1 MRVDQSFIL
10 AIDQGTTGTTVMLF
24 DAAGNVKG
32 RTYKEFTQY
41 YPRPGWVEH
50 DAAEIWQ
57 DCRALMDEII
67 VQTGVEAGAIAAIGI
82 TNQRE
87 TVVLWDRKT
96 GEPVA
101 PAIVW
106 QCRRTAPLCDQL
118 RAQGLDP
125 VFRAKTGLVL
135 DAYFSGTKLKWLL
148 DSDSELRARAEKGE
162 LAFGTIDSW
171 LIFNL
176 TGGRVHVTDYSN
188 ASRTLLFN
196 IADLRWDE
204 ELLKV
209 LDIPA
214 AVLPEVRSSSE
225 IYGHTAAIG
234 NLPAGIPVAG
244 AAGDQ
249 QAALFGQA
257 CFSPGM
263 AKATFGTGAFIL
275 MNTGSSL
282 VSSEQGLLTTIAW
295 GQNGRVE
302 YALEGSV
309 FVAGAAVQW
318 LRDELKLIQTA
329 AETEDLALG
338 VSSTNGVY
346 FVPAFVGLGAPYW
359 DPYARGT
366 ILGITRGTTNAQ
378 IVRAAL
384 EAIAYQTRDV
394 VEVMAADSG
403 LPIVEMKVDGGASVN
418 NFLCQFLSDQTGTR
432 VRRPEIFET
441 TALGAAYLAGLA
453 VGIWPDQAAIARN
466 WRCDREYNPTG
477 DAQRQAQLYQ
487 GWKRAVERSRGW
499 ETHDQ
504 D

>member
-1 MRVDQSFIL
+1 MRVEDNFIL
-10 AIDQGTTGTTVMLF
+10 AIDQGTTGNTVMLF
-24 DAAGNVKG
+24 DAWGKVKG
-32 RTYKEFTQY
+32 RVYKEFTQH

-50 DAAEIWQ
+50 DAEEIWR
-57 DCRALMDEII
+57 DCCALLDEI
-67 VQTGVEAGAIAAIGI
+67 VAQTGIKPQQIAGIGI

-87 TVVLWDRKT
+87 TVVLWDRAT
-96 GEPVA
+96 GKPVA

-106 QCRRTAPLCDQL
+106 QCRRTAPLCDEL
-118 RAQGLDP
+118 RERGLAP

-148 DSDSELRARAEKGE
+148 DSDPHLRARAARGE
-162 LAFGTIDSW
+162 LAFGTMDSW
-171 LIFNL
+171 LIYNL
-176 TGGRVHVTDYSN
+176 TGGEVHVTDYSN

-196 IADLRWDE
+196 IE
-204 ELLKV
+204 ELKWDQELLEI
-209 LDIPA
+209 LDIPP
-214 AVLPEVRSSSE
+214 AVLPKVRSSSE
-225 IYGHTAAIG
+225 VYGRTAAIG
-234 NLPAGIPVAG
+234 CFPAGIPVAG

-263 AKATFGTGAFIL
+263 VKATFGTGAFIL
-275 MNTGSSL
+275 MNTGENL
-282 VSSEQGLLTTIAW
+282 VSSERGLLTTIAW
-295 GQNGRVE
+295 GLQGKVE

-318 LRDELKLIQTA
+318 LRDELKIIEKSS
-329 AETEDLALG
+329 ETEGLALS
-338 VSSTNGVY
+338 VPTTNGVY
-346 FVPAFVGLGAPYW
+346 LVPAFVGLGAPYW

-366 ILGITRGTTNAQ
+366 ILGMTRGTNRAH

-384 EAIAYQTRDV
+384 ESIVYQTRDV
-394 VEVMAADSG
+394 VELMAEDAA

-418 NFLCQFLSDQTGTR
+418 SFICQFLADQTSTR
-432 VRRPEIFET
+432 VCRPETFET

-453 VGIWPDQAAIARN
+453 VGLWPDQQAIADN
-466 WRCDREYNPTG
+466 WRCDQEYQPAG
-477 DAQRQAQLYQ
+477 DRVRQTVLYR

-499 ETHDQ
+499 DIHDQ

>member
-1 MRVDQSFIL
+1 MEDNFIL
-10 AIDQGTTGTTVMLF
+10 AIDQGTTGNTVMLF
-24 DAAGNVKG
+24 DAWGKVKG
-32 RTYKEFTQY
+32 RVYKEFTQH

-50 DAAEIWQ
+50 DAEEIWR
-57 DCRALMDEII
+57 DCCALLDEI
-67 VQTGVEAGAIAAIGI
+67 VAQTGIKPQQIAGIGI

-87 TVVLWDRKT
+87 TVVLWDRAT
-96 GEPVA
+96 GKPVA

-106 QCRRTAPLCDQL
+106 QCRRTAPLCDEL
-118 RAQGLDP
+118 RERGLAP

-148 DSDSELRARAEKGE
+148 DSDPHLRARAARGE
-162 LAFGTIDSW
+162 LAFGTMDSW
-171 LIFNL
+171 LIYNL
-176 TGGRVHVTDYSN
+176 TGGEVHVTDYSN

-196 IADLRWDE
+196 IE
-204 ELLKV
+204 ELKWDQELLEI
-209 LDIPA
+209 LDIPP
-214 AVLPEVRSSSE
+214 AVLPKVRSSSE
-225 IYGHTAAIG
+225 VYGRTAAIG
-234 NLPAGIPVAG
+234 CFPAGIPVAG

-263 AKATFGTGAFIL
+263 VKATFGTGAFIL
-275 MNTGSSL
+275 MNTGENL
-282 VSSEQGLLTTIAW
+282 VSSERGLLTTIAW
-295 GQNGRVE
+295 GLQGKVE

-318 LRDELKLIQTA
+318 LRDELKIIEKSS
-329 AETEDLALG
+329 ETEGLALS
-338 VSSTNGVY
+338 VPTTNGVY
-346 FVPAFVGLGAPYW
+346 LVPAFVGLGAPYW

-366 ILGITRGTTNAQ
+366 ILGMTRGTNRAH

-384 EAIAYQTRDV
+384 ESIVYQTRDV
-394 VEVMAADSG
+394 VELMAEDAA

-418 NFLCQFLSDQTGTR
+418 NFICQFLADQTSTR
-432 VRRPEIFET
+432 VCRPETFET

-453 VGIWPDQAAIARN
+453 VGLWPDQQAIADN
-466 WRCDREYNPTG
+466 WRCDQEYQPAG
-477 DAQRQAQLYQ
+477 DRVRQTVLYR

-499 ETHDQ
+499 DIHDQ